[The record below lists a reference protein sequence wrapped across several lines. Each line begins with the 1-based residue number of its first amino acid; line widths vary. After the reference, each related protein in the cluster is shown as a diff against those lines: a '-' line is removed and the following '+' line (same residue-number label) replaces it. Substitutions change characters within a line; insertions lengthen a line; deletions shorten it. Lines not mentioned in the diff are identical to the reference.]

1 MRRSRV
7 ALMVLGISWA
17 VFPSP
22 GHAQSVGEVFRK
34 ANPSVVVIRAKGR
47 DVTSAAGGLVRYN
60 ETGSGV
66 LISADGKV
74 ITAAHVVNAVD
85 EITVE
90 LVGGAPVSARVVS
103 SEPAADLSLL
113 QLDSVPTGAV
123 PARMAN
129 SDTVRVGDQVLVIG
143 APYGLSHA
151 LTVGWISARW
161 PPNTVYKSMPLAE
174 FFQTDAVINMGNSG
188 GPMFNMAG
196 EVIGIVSHNI
206 SKSGGSEGLGFAV
219 TMKTARL
226 LLLER
231 RSFWTGLEGQIVSGE
246 LAAIF
251 NVPQATGYLV
261 KTVAKGSP
269 GWDMGL
275 MGGDKIAIIA
285 GEQIAVGGDIILS
298 VEGLPVGQADDHE
311 KIRDILT
318 KKAPGAPFSMKIL
331 RAGKIVELTGK
342 TP

>member
-1 MRRSRV
+1 MRRSCV

-17 VFPSP
+17 LVPGP

-34 ANPSVVVIRAKGR
+34 VNPSVVVIRAKGR
-47 DVTSAAGGLVRYN
+47 DVTPAAGGLVRYN

-196 EVIGIVSHNI
+196 E
-206 SKSGGSEGLGFAV
+206 
-219 TMKTARL
+219 
-226 LLLER
+226 
-231 RSFWTGLEGQIVSGE
+231 

-275 MGGDKIAIIA
+275 MGGDRIAVVA
-285 GEQIAVGGDIILS
+285 GEQVAVGGDIILS

-311 KIRDILT
+311 KIRDILS

-331 RAGKIVELTGK
+331 RAGKILDLTGK